1 MRRRRPTTGPGTAEE
16 VAALYARVQADAA
29 ELNLDALARAAYVR
43 DVLELHGTNPLEA
56 LRARYWLR
64 RGRKGDG
71 WRF

>member
-16 VAALYARVQADAA
+16 VAALYARVRADAD
-29 ELNLDALARAAYVR
+29 ELHLDAAARAQYVR
-43 DVLELHGTNPLEA
+43 DVLALHNTNPLEA

-64 RGRKGDG
+64 RGRTGDG